1 MLYAHG
7 TAELKAA
14 TRKDLQR
21 MNNHK
26 DIEIGIVGG
35 RGKMGRWFHRYFE
48 ELGYKVLVADLDTEI
63 MAEDLARRCNVLL
76 VAVPLQHTAEV
87 VRNVGHLVSNDALL
101 MDIASLKS
109 EVLRTMLEVSSS
121 SVIGTHPLFGPGEP
135 NITGQTVVLCPGRGQ
150 EWQDWLNTVL
160 LESGAQVEVVAPE
173 VHDFYMAVVQGL
185 THFSTLVLALTI
197 DSLGMDLQ
205 SLKRF
210 ATPAFHRRLM
220 EISHLLNQDADLYAA
235 MPMLNSTY
243 GVFFREF
250 ERIIFELK
258 RVIAKKDLEEFMRL
272 FDEARDHFCSS

>member
-1 MLYAHG
+1 M
-7 TAELKAA
+7 
-14 TRKDLQR
+14 DDQ
-21 MNNHK
+21 K
-26 DIEIGIVGG
+26 DIEIGIIGG

-48 ELGYKVLVADLDTEI
+48 ELGYRVLVADLHTKI
-63 MAEDLARRCNVLL
+63 MAKDLAPRSDVLL
-76 VAVPLQHTAEV
+76 VAVPLQHTVEV
-87 VRNVGHLVSNDALL
+87 VRNIGHLVRKDALL

-135 NITGQTVVLCPGRGQ
+135 NITGQTVVLCPGRGG
-150 EWQDWLNTVL
+150 EWQDWLHALL
-160 LESGAQVEVVAPE
+160 LESGAQVEVTEPE

-185 THFSTLVLALTI
+185 THFSTLVLGLTI
-197 DSLGMDLQ
+197 DSLGMDLKN
-205 SLKRF
+205 LKRF

-258 RVIAKKDLEEFMRL
+258 RVIAKRDVDEFMRL
-272 FDEARDHFCSS
+272 FDEARDHFSSP

>member
-1 MLYAHG
+1 MLYAHVMV
-7 TAELKAA
+7 ELKDV
-14 TRKDLQR
+14 TRKDLR
-21 MNNHK
+21 PRNNHK

-48 ELGYKVLVADLDTEI
+48 ELGYRVSVADLGTEI
-63 MAEDLARRCNVLL
+63 MAEDLARRCDVLL

-87 VRNVGHLVSNDALL
+87 VRNIGHLVRNDALL

-197 DSLGMDLQ
+197 DSLDMDLQ

>member
-1 MLYAHG
+1 M
-7 TAELKAA
+7 
-14 TRKDLQR
+14 RKDLR
-21 MNNHK
+21 PMTHDK
-26 DIEIGIVGG
+26 DIHIGIIGG
-35 RGKMGRWFHRYFE
+35 HGKMGRWFHRYFE
-48 ELGYKVLVADLDTEI
+48 ELGYRVSVADLDTNI
-63 MAEDLARRCNVLL
+63 MAEDLAKGCDVLL
-76 VAVPLQHTAEV
+76 VAVPLQHTVEV
-87 VRNVGHLVSNDALL
+87 VRNVGHLVRDDALL

-121 SVIGTHPLFGPGEP
+121 SVMGTHPLFGPGEP
-135 NITGQTVVLCPGRGQ
+135 NITGQTVVLCPGRGPKWQ
-150 EWQDWLNTVL
+150 EWLNGVL
-160 LESGAQVEVVAPE
+160 LESGAQVEVVEPE

-185 THFSTLVLALTI
+185 THFSTLVLGLTI

-220 EISHLLNQDADLYAA
+220 EISHLLDQDADLYAA

-258 RVIAKKDLEEFMRL
+258 RVIAKKDVEEFMRL

>member
-1 MLYAHG
+1 MLYAHVMV
-7 TAELKAA
+7 ELKDV
-14 TRKDLQR
+14 TRKDLR
-21 MNNHK
+21 PRNNHK

-48 ELGYKVLVADLDTEI
+48 ELGYRVSVADLGTEI
-63 MAEDLARRCNVLL
+63 MAEDLARRCDVLL

-87 VRNVGHLVSNDALL
+87 VRNIGHLVRNDALL

-197 DSLGMDLQ
+197 DSLDMDLQ

-272 FDEARDHFCSS
+272 FDEAREHFCSS

>member
-1 MLYAHG
+1 M
-7 TAELKAA
+7 TAEPNELM
-14 TRKDLQR
+14 RNDLR
-21 MNNHK
+21 PMKNDK

-35 RGKMGRWFHRYFE
+35 HGKMGRWFHRYFE
-48 ELGYKVLVADLDTEI
+48 ELGYSVSVADLDTQL
-63 MAEDLARRCNVLL
+63 MAEYLAPRCDVLL
-76 VAVPLQHTAEV
+76 VAVPLQHTVEV
-87 VRNVGHLVSNDALL
+87 VRNVGHLIRDDALL
-101 MDIASLKS
+101 MDIASIKS

-135 NITGQTVVLCPGRGQ
+135 NITGQTVVLCPGRGRK
-150 EWQDWLNTVL
+150 WQDWLNNLL
-160 LESGAQVEVVAPE
+160 LESGAQVEVVEPE

-185 THFSTLVLALTI
+185 THFSTLVLGLTI
-197 DSLGMDLQ
+197 DSLGMDLK

-220 EISHLLNQDADLYAA
+220 EISHLLDQDADLHAA

-258 RVIAKKDLEEFMRL
+258 RVIAKKDVEEFMRL

>member
-1 MLYAHG
+1 M
-7 TAELKAA
+7 TVEPN
-14 TRKDLQR
+14 DLMR
-21 MNNHK
+21 NDLRTMKNDK
-26 DIEIGIVGG
+26 DIDIGIVGG
-35 RGKMGRWFHRYFE
+35 HGKMGRWFHRYFE
-48 ELGYKVLVADLDTEI
+48 ELGYRVSVADVDTEI
-63 MAEDLARRCNVLL
+63 MAEDLAPRCDVLL
-76 VAVPLQHTAEV
+76 VAVPLQHTVEV
-87 VRNVGHLVSNDALL
+87 VRNIGHLVRDDALL
-101 MDIASLKS
+101 MDIASIKS

-135 NITGQTVVLCPGRGQ
+135 NITGQTVVLCPGRGRK
-150 EWQDWLNTVL
+150 WQDWLNNLL
-160 LESGAQVEVVAPE
+160 LESGAQVEVVEPE

-185 THFSTLVLALTI
+185 THFSTLVLGLTI
-197 DSLGMDLQ
+197 DSLGMDLK

-220 EISHLLNQDADLYAA
+220 EISHLLDQDADLYAA

-258 RVIAKKDLEEFMRL
+258 RVIAKKDVEEFMRL

>member
-1 MLYAHG
+1 MLHAYM
-7 TAELKAA
+7 TAEPN
-14 TRKDLQR
+14 DLMR
-21 MNNHK
+21 NDLRPMKNDK

-35 RGKMGRWFHRYFE
+35 HGKMGRWFHRYFE
-48 ELGYKVLVADLDTEI
+48 ELGYRVSVADLDTEI
-63 MAEDLARRCNVLL
+63 MAEDLAPRCDVLL
-76 VAVPLQHTAEV
+76 VAVPLQHTVEV
-87 VRNVGHLVSNDALL
+87 VRNIGHLVRDDALL
-101 MDIASLKS
+101 MDIASIKS

-121 SVIGTHPLFGPGEP
+121 SVIGTHPLFGPCEP
-135 NITGQTVVLCPGRGQ
+135 NITGQTVVLCPGRGRK
-150 EWQDWLNTVL
+150 WQDWLNNLL
-160 LESGAQVEVVAPE
+160 LESGAQVEVVEPE

-185 THFSTLVLALTI
+185 THFSTLVLGLTI
-197 DSLGMDLQ
+197 DSLGMDLK

-220 EISHLLNQDADLYAA
+220 EISHLLDQDADLYAA

-258 RVIAKKDLEEFMRL
+258 RVIAKKDVEEFMRL

>member
-1 MLYAHG
+1 MFHAYM
-7 TAELKAA
+7 TAEPN
-14 TRKDLQR
+14 DLMR
-21 MNNHK
+21 NDLRPMKNDK

-35 RGKMGRWFHRYFE
+35 HGKMGRWFHRYFE
-48 ELGYKVLVADLDTEI
+48 ELGYKVSVADLDTQI
-63 MAEDLARRCNVLL
+63 MAEDLAPRCDVLL
-76 VAVPLQHTAEV
+76 VAVPLQHTVEV
-87 VRNVGHLVSNDALL
+87 VRNIGHLVRDDALL
-101 MDIASLKS
+101 MDIASIKS
-109 EVLRTMLEVSSS
+109 EVLRTMLGVSSS

-135 NITGQTVVLCPGRGQ
+135 NITGQTVVLCPGRGRK
-150 EWQDWLNTVL
+150 WQDWLNNLL

-185 THFSTLVLALTI
+185 THFSTLVLGLTI
-197 DSLGMDLQ
+197 DSLGMDLK

-220 EISHLLNQDADLYAA
+220 EISHLLDQDADLYAA

-258 RVIAKKDLEEFMRL
+258 RVIAKKDVEEFMRL